1 MKTKTFL
8 VTVIT
13 SFLLI
18 GGAGCE
24 NETNISDLYHS
35 WKFEGF
41 KYLSNSSFE
50 KADPSDCENCYIFT
64 LSDEG
69 KITGR
74 TSTNTI
80 FGEFQIEKQN
90 MKIINFGG
98 TEINELGNGQKY
110 IETMSL
116 IEKYEISN
124 NELKLYYNQN
134 QNYLLFKLLK

>member
-1 MKTKTFL
+1 
-8 VTVIT
+8 
-13 SFLLI
+13 
-18 GGAGCE
+18 
-24 NETNISDLYHS
+24 
-35 WKFEGF
+35 
-41 KYLSNSSFE
+41 LSNSSFE
-50 KADPSDCENCYIFT
+50 KANPSDCENCYIFT
-64 LSDEG
+64 LSDDG

-90 MKIINFGG
+90 IKIINFGG

-116 IEKYEISN
+116 IEEYEIAN